1 MKYSKYV
8 KLGVLIVI
16 TLTILIWGLS
26 YLKGKDVFK
35 KSNNYFVVY
44 DRIDGLQE
52 SNKITMNGFQVG
64 QVYNIQFLPDNSG
77 RLVVTLMMDQ
87 NFKIPVNSVAQ
98 IISSDIMG
106 TRTIKMV
113 FSQEKTFYQSGDTIP
128 GAIESDLKEQV
139 SMQVLPL
146 KNKAEQLLGTVDSA
160 IVALTVILNEDARKN
175 LSQSFANINR
185 SINNIEKTTSDLQ
198 QIVSAQKGNIQLTME
213 NVRDI
218 TSALSKN
225 SKELEN
231 TIKNMSSFSDTL
243 SRLPITP
250 VVENIALASEQLLD
264 LINKMNSTE
273 SSAGLLLND
282 DQLYR
287 SITELSENLSTLIKD
302 IQTNPKRYLEFSA
315 IDFGKEYYINT
326 TGDVSDKNVVF
337 KVLLVSS
344 ENQVSTNSKYFEGLG
359 EIEEY
364 QANGAFSYLTGNTSI
379 YSEIVKIQDQARK
392 KFPEATIVAFKN
404 GKLIK
409 LEKVLKSGR

>member
-35 KSNNYFVVY
+35 KSKNYFVVY

-52 SNKITMNGFQVG
+52 SSKITMNGYQVG
-64 QVYNIQFLPDNSG
+64 QVYDIQFLPDNSG

-87 NFKIPVNSVAQ
+87 NFNIPVNSVAQ

-273 SSAGLLLND
+273 STAGLLLND

-287 SITELSENLSTLIKD
+287 SITGLSENLSTLIKD

-326 TGDVSDKNVVF
+326 SGDVSEKNVVF

-344 ENQVSTNSKYFEGLG
+344 ENQVSTSSKYFEGLG

-379 YSEIVKIQDQARK
+379 YSEIVKIQDQAKK

>member
-87 NFKIPVNSVAQ
+87 NFNIPVNSVAQ
-98 IISSDIMG
+98 IVSSDIMG

-185 SINNIEKTTSDLQ
+185 SIDNIEKTTSDLQ

-264 LINKMNSTE
+264 LINKMNSNE
-273 SSAGLLLND
+273 STAGLLLND
-282 DQLYR
+282 DQLYH
-287 SITELSENLSTLIKD
+287 SITGLSENLSTLIKD

-344 ENQVSTNSKYFEGLG
+344 ENQVSKNSKYFEGLG

-379 YSEIVKIQDQARK
+379 YSEIVKIQDQAKK

>member
-8 KLGVLIVI
+8 KLGVLIVL

-185 SINNIEKTTSDLQ
+185 SIDNIEKTTSDLQ

-250 VVENIALASEQLLD
+250 VVENIALASELLLD

-273 SSAGLLLND
+273 NTAGLLLND

-287 SITELSENLSTLIKD
+287 SITGLSENLSTLIKD

-326 TGDVSDKNVVF
+326 SGDVSDKNVVF

-344 ENQVSTNSKYFEGLG
+344 ENQVSKNSKYFEGLG

>member
-35 KSNNYFVVY
+35 KSKNYFVVY

-52 SNKITMNGFQVG
+52 SSKITMNGYQVG
-64 QVYNIQFLPDNSG
+64 QVYDIQFLPDNSG

-87 NFKIPVNSVAQ
+87 NFNIPVNSVAQ

-273 SSAGLLLND
+273 STAGLLLND

-287 SITELSENLSTLIKD
+287 SITGLSENLSTLIKD

-326 TGDVSDKNVVF
+326 SGDVSEKNVVF

-344 ENQVSTNSKYFEGLG
+344 ENQVSTKSKYFEGLG

-379 YSEIVKIQDQARK
+379 YSEIVKIQDQAKK

>member
-8 KLGVLIVI
+8 KLGILIVV

-35 KSNNYFVVY
+35 KSKNYFVVY

-52 SNKITMNGFQVG
+52 SSKITMNGYQVG
-64 QVYNIQFLPDNSG
+64 QVYDIQFLPDNSG

-87 NFKIPVNSVAQ
+87 NFNIPVNSLAQ

-231 TIKNMSSFSDTL
+231 TIKNMSGFSDTL
-243 SRLPITP
+243 SKLPITP

-273 SSAGLLLND
+273 STAGLLLND
-282 DQLYR
+282 DQLYQ
-287 SITELSENLSTLIKD
+287 SITGLSENLSTLIKD

-344 ENQVSTNSKYFEGLG
+344 ENQVTTSSKYFEGLG

-364 QANGAFSYLTGNTSI
+364 QANGAYSYLTGNTSI
-379 YSEIVKIQDQARK
+379 YSEIVKIHDQARK

>member
-16 TLTILIWGLS
+16 TLAILIWGLS

-35 KSNNYFVVY
+35 KTNNYFVIY

-52 SNKITMNGFQVG
+52 SNKIIMNGYQVG
-64 QVYNIQFLPDNSG
+64 QVYEIKFLPDNSG
-77 RLVVTLMMDQ
+77 RLVVTLMMEQ
-87 NFKIPVNSVAQ
+87 NFKVPVNSVAQ
-98 IISSDIMG
+98 IVSSDIMG
-106 TRTIKMV
+106 TRTIKLI
-113 FSQEKTFYQSGDTIP
+113 FSQENTFYQSGDTIP

-273 SSAGLLLND
+273 STAGLLLND

-287 SITELSENLSTLIKD
+287 SITGLSENLSTLIKD

-344 ENQVSTNSKYFEGLG
+344 ENQVSTSSKFFEGLG

-364 QANGAFSYLTGNTSI
+364 QANGAYSYLTGNTSI

>member
-35 KSNNYFVVY
+35 KSKNYFVVY

-52 SNKITMNGFQVG
+52 SSKITMNGYQVG
-64 QVYNIQFLPDNSG
+64 QVYDIQFLPDNSG

-87 NFKIPVNSVAQ
+87 NFNIPVNSVAQ

-160 IVALTVILNEDARKN
+160 IVALTVILNEDARNN

-185 SINNIEKTTSDLQ
+185 SIDNIEKTTSDLQ

-273 SSAGLLLND
+273 STAGLLLND

-344 ENQVSTNSKYFEGLG
+344 ENQVSTSSKYFEGLG

-379 YSEIVKIQDQARK
+379 YSEIVKIQDQAKK

>member
-26 YLKGKDVFK
+26 YLKGKDVFQ

-52 SNKITMNGFQVG
+52 SNKITMNGYQVG
-64 QVYNIQFLPDNSG
+64 QVYDIKLLPDNSG

-87 NFKIPVNSVAQ
+87 NFNIPVNSVAQ

-185 SINNIEKTTSDLQ
+185 SIDNIEKTTSDLQ

-218 TSALSKN
+218 TSVLSKN

-273 SSAGLLLND
+273 NTAGLLLND
-282 DQLYR
+282 DKLYR

-326 TGDVSDKNVVF
+326 SGDVSDKNVVF

-344 ENQVSTNSKYFEGLG
+344 ENQVATTSKYFEGLG

-364 QANGAFSYLTGNTSI
+364 QANGAYSYLTGNTSI
-379 YSEIVKIQDQARK
+379 YSEIVKIQDQAKK

-409 LEKVLKSGR
+409 IEKVLKSGR

>member
-344 ENQVSTNSKYFEGLG
+344 ENQVSTSSKYFEGLG

>member
-8 KLGVLIVI
+8 KLGLLIVI
-16 TLTILIWGLS
+16 TLAILIWGLS

-44 DRIDGLQE
+44 ERIDGLQE
-52 SNKITMNGFQVG
+52 SNKITMNGYQVG
-64 QVYNIQFLPDNSG
+64 QVYAIKFMPDNSG

-87 NFKIPVNSVAQ
+87 NFKVPVNSVAQ
-98 IISSDIMG
+98 IVSSDIMG
-106 TRTIKMV
+106 TRTIKLI
-113 FSQEKTFYQSGDTIP
+113 FSQENTFYQSGDTIP

-218 TSALSKN
+218 TLALSKN

-243 SRLPITP
+243 ARLPITP
-250 VVENIALASEQLLD
+250 VVENIARASEQLLS
-264 LINKMNSTE
+264 LIDKLNSNE
-273 SSAGLLLND
+273 STAGLLLND
-282 DQLYR
+282 DQLYH
-287 SITELSENLSTLIKD
+287 SITGLSENLSTLIKD

-326 TGDVSDKNVVF
+326 SGDVSDKNVVF

-344 ENQVSTNSKYFEGLG
+344 ENQVATTSKYFEGLG

-364 QANGAFSYLTGNTSI
+364 QANGAYSYLTGNTSI
-379 YSEIVKIQDQARK
+379 YSEIVKIHDLARK

-409 LEKVLKSGR
+409 LEKVLRSGR